1 MLSLRKCD
9 ETAIILPG
17 HRECG
22 WRPHD
27 TPACEQPILRQ
38 VQQQNLV
45 EPLEGDQE
53 ASLTDSC
60 TRFQQPSAAIS
71 EAISDPVE
79 LLPGKPADLRKIS
92 RLFPAKALQKDQ

>member
-1 MLSLRKCD
+1 MAQIAHW
-9 ETAIILPG
+9 ETAVILPG

-22 WRPHD
+22 WRSHD

-60 TRFQQPSAAIS
+60 TWFNNRVQLSVRLSVI
-71 EAISDPVE
+71 
-79 LLPGKPADLRKIS
+79 LLSFCGGSLLI
-92 RLFPAKALQKDQ
+92 

>member
-1 MLSLRKCD
+1 MAHMAHW

-60 TRFQQPSAAIS
+60 TWSNNRVQLSVRLS
-71 EAISDPVE
+71 VT
-79 LLPGKPADLRKIS
+79 LLSFCRGSLLI
-92 RLFPAKALQKDQ
+92 